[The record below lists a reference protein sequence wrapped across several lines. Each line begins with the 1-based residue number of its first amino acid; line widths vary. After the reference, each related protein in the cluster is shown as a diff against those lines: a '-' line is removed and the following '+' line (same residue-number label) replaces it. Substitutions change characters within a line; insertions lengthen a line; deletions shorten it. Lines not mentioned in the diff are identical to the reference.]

1 MRFPVVFAVMTLL
14 SWGFSW
20 GFAGLGVA
28 GDPANDDAAAGAPD
42 PPRSVIADISGDPD
56 QPRRHFRVRDPA
68 RIGGFDA
75 EAIYRG
81 LAADMA
87 DIYALSGGRLAAAYQ
102 GWGRYNSAPY
112 LSVTHGQRYVN
123 IYGNRLARDYGRF
136 EDAGRLP
143 VGAVIAKDSI
153 AITADGEAFP
163 GPLFIM
169 EKMPEGFSNASGD
182 WRYTMI
188 MPDGSLLGVTKGE
201 GAERVEFCI
210 GCHLAREGYDHL
222 YFPPEEF
229 RSVP

>member
-1 MRFPVVFAVMTLL
+1 MSLL
-14 SWGFSW
+14 SL
-20 GFAGLGVA
+20 GFAGPGVS
-28 GDPANDDAAAGAPD
+28 GVPANSDAAAGEPD
-42 PPRSVIADISGDPD
+42 PPRRVIVGISGDPD

-68 RIGGFDA
+68 RIGTAEA

-87 DIYALSGGRLAAAYQ
+87 DIYALSGGRLAASYQ
-102 GWGRYNSAPY
+102 GWRRYNSAPY

-123 IYGNRLARDYGRF
+123 NYANRLARDYGRF

-153 AITADGEAFP
+153 AITAAGEVFP

-182 WRYTMI
+182 WRYTMV
-188 MPDGSLLGVTKGE
+188 MPDGSLLGITKGE

-210 GCHLAREGYDHL
+210 GCHLARERYDHL

-229 RSVP
+229 RAPP

>member
-1 MRFPVVFAVMTLL
+1 MTLL
-14 SWGFSW
+14 SLGFSSL
-20 GFAGLGVA
+20 GIAGVA
-28 GDPANDDAAAGAPD
+28 ANGDQAAGEPD

-56 QPRRHFRVRDPA
+56 QPRRHFRLRDPG
-68 RIGGFDA
+68 RIGAAEA

-87 DIYALSGGRLAAAYQ
+87 DIYALSGDRLAASYQ

-112 LSVTHGQRYVN
+112 LSAPHGQRYVN
-123 IYGNRLARDYGRF
+123 HYANRLARDYGRF

-153 AITADGEAFP
+153 TITADGEVFP

-182 WRYTMI
+182 WRYTMV

-201 GAERVEFCI
+201 GAQRVEFCI
-210 GCHLAREGYDHL
+210 GCHLARERYDHL
-222 YFPPEEF
+222 YFPPKEI